1 MTISYLSYTTGDHP
15 PNYQSFITI
24 LIFRKKVAHYM
35 ILLKLLSC
43 IKASFSLQK
52 RRDILMNLR
61 AITLLPLS
69 YSIAVCDIPNFFQQ
83 VGGYENIEIVE
94 RIHLKFLKHMYILNI
109 KSRTPYHIWFLIME
123 KPEGLHCL
131 SIFILEWFQSGRNF
145 SRPRKIKLFIYC
157 TNNWWQ
163 NIIMNF

>member
-1 MTISYLSYTTGDHP
+1 MTISYLSYTTRDHP

-43 IKASFSLQK
+43 IKASFSLQTYE
-52 RRDILMNLR
+52 LR
-61 AITLLPLS
+61 SDNSFTPVLFNRSMRYPS
-69 YSIAVCDIPNFFQQ
+69 FFQQ

-131 SIFILEWFQSGRNF
+131 SIFILEWFQTRRNF

-157 TNNWWQ
+157 TNIW
-163 NIIMNF
+163 

>member
-1 MTISYLSYTTGDHP
+1 MTISYLSYTTSDHP

-24 LIFRKKVAHYM
+24 LIFRKKGRTLHDPFKIIIMY
-35 ILLKLLSC
+35 KSEFFTSK
-43 IKASFSLQK
+43 KAWYTYELRSDNSFTPVLFNRSM
-52 RRDILMNLR
+52 RY
-61 AITLLPLS
+61 PS
-69 YSIAVCDIPNFFQQ
+69 FFQQ

-94 RIHLKFLKHMYILNI
+94 RIHLKFMYILNI

-131 SIFILEWFQSGRNF
+131 SIFILEWFQTGRNF

-157 TNNWWQ
+157 TKNWWQ